1 MRFIELETTHG
12 PKVILNV
19 DKIIAITP
27 DDEDNCTAIQ
37 LVDNILYVK
46 ETPHDIVLK
55 IRG

>member
-1 MRFIELETTHG
+1 VRFIELETTHG

-27 DDEDNCTAIQ
+27 DDEDNCTAIK
-37 LVDNILYVK
+37 LIDTILYVK

>member
-12 PKVILNV
+12 PRVMLNV

-27 DDEDNCTAIQ
+27 DDEDNCTAIK
-37 LVDNILYVK
+37 LIDTVLYVK